1 MSIESTGG
9 AALTPAPAS
18 EASASGRAAQHE
30 HEYEPQYGLP
40 ERLPADERILWQGSP
55 HFGALARR
63 VFHLRKLALYFGL
76 LTAAH
81 AANLLWSGS
90 SAMQVLMSM
99 RWLLPL
105 AALGMASVLMLA
117 WLTARTTVYT
127 LTDKRVVM
135 RVGIVLTVTFNVP
148 LKTVASAD
156 LLLYSKKAADGFGD
170 ICLALVG
177 KDRIPYLQLWPSV
190 RPWRFIRPEP
200 TLRCVA
206 NVQAV
211 SEKLGAAWSASKG
224 LPANTAAASGISQ
237 PHTAKWQAQTT

>member
-1 MSIESTGG
+1 MSIDSPDV
-9 AALTPAPAS
+9 AAA
-18 EASASGRAAQHE
+18 ASAAPPAQHE

-40 ERLPADERILWQGSP
+40 ERLPAGEHILWQGSP
-55 HFGALARR
+55 IFGALARR

-81 AANLLWSGS
+81 VANLLWSGS
-90 SAMQVLMSM
+90 SPVQVLMSM

-105 AALGMASVLMLA
+105 AALGLGSVLMLA

-148 LKTVASAD
+148 LTRVASAD
-156 LLLYSKKAADGFGD
+156 LLLYSNDAADGSGD
-170 ICLALVG
+170 ISMALGG
-177 KDRIPYLQLWPSV
+177 KDRIAWLQLWPSV
-190 RPWRFIRPEP
+190 RPWRFTQPQP

-206 NVQAV
+206 HAQAV
-211 SEKLGAAWSASKG
+211 SDQLGAAWSAAKG
-224 LPANTAAASGISQ
+224 VPANPAASSGISQ